1 MLQYTGHPLVDV
13 GIATITAF
21 AGKGDPAHLTESD
34 LDAIA
39 DYMDAHYIVDPL
51 KSFLT
56 VAFPNSGF
64 TNPAF
69 EKTPHRRA
77 AYAAR
82 VLRAYKSD
90 APRLSGERCIYTGL
104 PAAGWAF
111 KDKDDVPPGRAY
123 RQHIPLLTGEEIV
136 NFFPEGRAGL
146 PISGEA
152 MLALQAL
159 PLGCAKV
166 AGRLLAVHSDD
177 PELTLRFAGK
187 FLEQN
192 KRAILHA
199 RSVGDSKL
207 VDAGPHRARTFLVDT
222 LLAIERKR
230 QEDAKG
236 REAPASLT
244 AYYFTNSGQGAD
256 LQIYHLPLEI
266 TDFLRVAQSA
276 KYSHQWEK
284 LCRRG
289 WELTRPK
296 RGQAE
301 APAPRYNALY
311 EDLFQLPEASAAFI
325 RCYFLRIPRRSP
337 PPGDPSAS
345 YSPVREADLV
355 FWPLTDLFLRK
366 VVKMDETRIQHIR
379 DLGDRLAEYVNTQN
393 DRRFFQTLLMA
404 RRYDDIRRVLI
415 SASVSEIKRGR
426 PPLVAFDPYIAIFE
440 EGTDLP
446 HADWRLA
453 RDLVL
458 IRMVERLYHLG
469 WFGQHAEELP
479 EVTEEISEETLES

>member
-34 LDAIA
+34 LDPIA
-39 DYMDAHYIVDPL
+39 DYMAEHYIVNPL

-56 VAFPNSGF
+56 VAFPNSGYV
-64 TNPAF
+64 NPAF
-69 EKTPHRRA
+69 EKTPHRRT
-77 AYAAR
+77 AYAER
-82 VLRAYKSD
+82 VLRAYRSD

-123 RQHIPLLTGEEIV
+123 RQHIPLLTGEECV

-146 PISGEA
+146 PVSGEA

-177 PELTLRFAGK
+177 PELTLRFAGA
-187 FLEQN
+187 FLERN

-207 VDAGPHRARTFLVDT
+207 VDTGLWARTFLVDT
-222 LLAIERKR
+222 LLDIERKR

-244 AYYFTNSGQGAD
+244 AYHLTNSGQGAD

-266 TDFLRVAQSA
+266 TDFLGVVQSA
-276 KYSHQWEK
+276 KYRPQWEA

-301 APAPRYNALY
+301 APAPRYNVLY
-311 EDLFQLPEASAAFI
+311 EDLFQLPENSAAFI
-325 RCYFLRIPRRSP
+325 RCYFLRIPRRSHL
-337 PPGDPSAS
+337 PGDPSAS
-345 YSPVREADLV
+345 YSPVREANLV
-355 FWPLTDLFLRK
+355 FWPLTELFLRK

-379 DLGDRLAEYVNTQN
+379 DLGDRLAEYVHAQN

-426 PPLVAFDPYIAIFE
+426 PPLVAFDPYIATFE

-458 IRMVERLYHLG
+458 IRMVERLYDLG
-469 WFGQHAEELP
+469 WLRQHAEELP
-479 EVTEEISEETLES
+479 EVTEEIPEETLES